1 MYMLAT
7 DTCSY
12 IIRERPLSV
21 LKKFKKF
28 STSGICISVI
38 THAELLYGV
47 ERSSSKKVNHE
58 VIADFISRLFII
70 NWDSNSAKKYAELRA
85 YLEKKGK
92 IIGNMDMMI
101 AAHALSI
108 GAKIVT
114 NNTRHFRLV
123 PGLKVVNWVK

>member
-1 MYMLAT
+1 MLAT